1 LQDQDD
7 HEIPAPRQLAERRA
21 RLDTPAKV
29 RRELCLLYH
38 EARHGR
44 LDVLDASRMAN
55 ILALVGRLLE
65 GAELEE
71 RLAALEQRV
80 NHKGSTRR

>member
-7 HEIPAPRQLAERRA
+7 QRTPAPGQPVERRA

-29 RRELCLLYH
+29 RKELCQLYH

-44 LDVLDASRMAN
+44 LDVLDASRLGN
-55 ILALVGRLLE
+55 LLALVGRLLE
-65 GAELEE
+65 GAELEQRVAQIEE
-71 RLAALEQRV
+71 RLAA
-80 NHKGSTRR
+80 NRRSR